1 MTHFIAFLAGNHPTA
16 QAALPEFTKRYANVA
31 PDKASV
37 IVALG
42 GDGFIL
48 ETLHR
53 YMNSGIPIYGMNR
66 GTVGFLMNRFDLEN
80 LEQRLAKA
88 IPIRLRPL
96 KMTTTTLSGE
106 QHTALAINEVSLL
119 RETRQTARLEVS
131 VNGKVRVPDLA
142 CDGILVATPAGSTAY
157 NLSAN
162 GPILPLGS
170 NMLALTPI
178 SPFRPRRWRGAIL
191 PDHYEIDFR
200 VLDPVKRPVAAVAD
214 RAKFSISAN
223 QKQHYLIKTRM

>member
-96 KMTTTTLSGE
+96 KMTTTTPKIKNRHGQRSRARVFQVKAVFIQVQRNL
-106 QHTALAINEVSLL
+106 
-119 RETRQTARLEVS
+119 RQTSCR
-131 VNGKVRVPDLA
+131 
-142 CDGILVATPAGSTAY
+142 
-157 NLSAN
+157 
-162 GPILPLGS
+162 
-170 NMLALTPI
+170 
-178 SPFRPRRWRGAIL
+178 
-191 PDHYEIDFR
+191 
-200 VLDPVKRPVAAVAD
+200 
-214 RAKFSISAN
+214 
-223 QKQHYLIKTRM
+223 